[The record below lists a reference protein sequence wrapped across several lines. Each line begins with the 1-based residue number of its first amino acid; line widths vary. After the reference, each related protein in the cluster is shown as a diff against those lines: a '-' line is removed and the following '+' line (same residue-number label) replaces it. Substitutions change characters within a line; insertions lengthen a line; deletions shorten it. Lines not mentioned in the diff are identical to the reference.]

1 MNIKTFLLTVS
12 LISKNKK
19 MTLSQT
25 FDKFSKKITKAAGSY
40 WAFIAACLIV
50 IIWGICGPI
59 FHYSENWQLVI
70 NTGTTIITFLMVFVI
85 QQSSNK
91 DTLAIH
97 IKLDEILRAQKEA
110 SNDFR
115 SIEDKTE
122 EELNLIK
129 SQAAENGE

>member
-1 MNIKTFLLTVS
+1 MKI
-12 LISKNKK
+12 KK
-19 MTLSQT
+19 MQLSKA
-25 FDKFSKKITKAAGSY
+25 FDKFSRNVTKAAGSY
-40 WAFIAACLIV
+40 WAFIGACMVVIV
-50 IIWGICGPI
+50 WGICGPI

-110 SNDFR
+110 NNNFR
-115 SIEDKTE
+115 NIEDKTQ
-122 EELNLIK
+122 EELNIIK
-129 SQAAENGE
+129 KQADENCD